1 MGHIHSLLVYLWPRV
16 RSLTSC
22 VHLASIVIQIKV
34 GTFSKP
40 RQRRKRE
47 GDKAKDLMGRTRTP
61 LVRFENLYET
71 TT

>member
-40 RQRRKRE
+40 RQRRG
-47 GDKAKDLMGRTRTP
+47 GDKAKDLIGKNKNSARA
-61 LVRFENLYET
+61 F
-71 TT
+71 